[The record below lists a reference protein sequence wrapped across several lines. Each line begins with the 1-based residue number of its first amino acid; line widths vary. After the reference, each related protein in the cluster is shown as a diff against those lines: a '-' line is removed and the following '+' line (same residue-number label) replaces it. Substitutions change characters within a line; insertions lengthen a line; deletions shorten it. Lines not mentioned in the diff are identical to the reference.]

1 MYGAADQTAIHRM
14 QPVPFH
20 RASPAPVGASGPAMH
35 ARRRVAPALAA
46 LALAACGGG
55 DARPGTIVE
64 PPPPAAVA
72 AVVLSADSVRLAPG
86 EQSRLTADVRD
97 GAGRSLA
104 DRTVAWRSAS
114 PGVATVAQGM
124 VTAVAAGTALVIAES
139 GGRADTARVTV
150 AASPPPPP
158 ALVEGRALWVSRFEY
173 NSAQR
178 ITEIMTKARSA
189 NFNVVYFQ
197 VRGAGDA
204 YYRSSLEPCAAALC
218 GRLGGAT
225 LPYDPLDVAIREAHA
240 RGLELHAWINALTGL
255 GSGSS
260 AACAVLVESAAGQP
274 RHMLLA
280 NPGWAVRDASGAA
293 QACPNGE
300 EYVYVS
306 PGIPAVRTH
315 LARVAA
321 DIARR
326 YAVDGV
332 HLDRI
337 RYPGTAWSHDSA
349 SLAGFGRS
357 PASDAAGWAQYRRDM
372 VSLAVREVRDSVRAA
387 RPSATLS
394 AAVWGIHRDL
404 WGWNSSNGFAQYLQD
419 PRAWA
424 AGGYLDVAVPMTYYN
439 THAARCGFAD
449 WACLLDDHLAGI
461 QTATGTPVFIGIAAD
476 RGAAQVTA
484 QIRLA
489 RTRGAR
495 GVALYSFGAVDAAN
509 LWSVLAAD
517 VFAQPAVVPERNGN
531 RR

>member
-1 MYGAADQTAIHRM
+1 M
-14 QPVPFH
+14 PLVPFY
-20 RASPAPVGASGPAMH
+20 RAPLVPAPATGAWRALTVG
-35 ARRRVAPALAA
+35 AA

-55 DARPGTIVE
+55 SGDGSPAGPDPVT
-64 PPPPAAVA
+64 PPVTA
-72 AVVLSADSVRLAPG
+72 AVVLSADSIRLAPG
-86 EQSRLTADVRD
+86 ELVRLTAEVRD
-97 GAGRSLA
+97 AAGRALA
-104 DRTVAWRSAS
+104 DRAVAWRSSSAAI
-114 PGVATVAQGM
+114 VTVAGGS
-124 VTAVAAGTALVIAES
+124 VTGVAAGSALVIAES
-139 GGRADTARVTV
+139 GGRADTARVVV
-150 AASPPPPP
+150 APPPA

-173 NSAQR
+173 DSPQKIA
-178 ITEIMTKARSA
+178 EVMAKARSA

-218 GRLGGAT
+218 GRLGGST
-225 LPYDPLDVAIREAHA
+225 LPYDPLDVAVREAHA
-240 RGLELHAWINALTGL
+240 RGLELHAWINALAGRT
-255 GSGSS
+255 SGS
-260 AACAVLVESAAGQP
+260 AASCATLVESAAGQP

-280 NPGWAVRDASGAA
+280 NPGWAMRDAAGVA
-293 QACPNGE
+293 QPCPNGE

-326 YAVDGV
+326 YAVDGI

-357 PASDAAGWAQYRRDM
+357 PASDAAGWAQYRRDQ
-372 VSLAVREVRDSVRAA
+372 VGLAVRETRDSVRAA
-387 RPSATLS
+387 RPTAELS

-404 WGWNSSNGFAQYLQD
+404 WGWNSSNGFGQYLQD

-424 AGGYLDVAVPMTYYN
+424 AGGYLDVAVPMTYYA
-439 THAARCGFAD
+439 THATRCGFAD

-461 QTATGTPVFIGIAAD
+461 QTATGTPVFIGIAAN
-476 RGAAQVTA
+476 RGAAEVTA
-484 QIRLA
+484 QIRLG
-489 RTRGAR
+489 RAR
-495 GVALYSFGAVDAAN
+495 GVKGFALYSYGAFDAAG

-517 VFAQPAVVPERNGN
+517 VFAQAAAVP
-531 RR
+531 